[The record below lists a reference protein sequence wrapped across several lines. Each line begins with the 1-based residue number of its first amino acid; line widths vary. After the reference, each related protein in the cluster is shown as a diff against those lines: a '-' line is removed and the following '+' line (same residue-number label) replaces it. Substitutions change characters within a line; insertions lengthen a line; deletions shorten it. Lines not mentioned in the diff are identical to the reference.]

1 MSGAAFGRS
10 NRVQKLFS
18 NRFPKVRH
26 GFFLSSI
33 RVRSKEK
40 SQRRAPPVKAI
51 TNYADKVKPNRVCN
65 LWSGRCHI
73 EMKIQV
79 IRRRPF
85 VFSPGGAILAW
96 PVHTGLG
103 IDVYRP
109 MVTGFFICLVS
120 FCFAAAAAAAAAA
133 GRSSLSFRFLCAPQ
147 FSLGFTCQS
156 LPNGLVTGY
165 FFTGFPWGF
174 AGFHS
179 TTRRTSLLL
188 FFVSFRR
195 VSFHL
200 QIGVKDVVIVDR
212 FDPISR

>member
-1 MSGAAFGRS
+1 
-10 NRVQKLFS
+10 
-18 NRFPKVRH
+18 
-26 GFFLSSI
+26 
-33 RVRSKEK
+33 
-40 SQRRAPPVKAI
+40 
-51 TNYADKVKPNRVCN
+51 
-65 LWSGRCHI
+65 
-73 EMKIQV
+73 MKIQV

-133 GRSSLSFRFLCAPQ
+133 GRSSLSFRFLCAPP

-188 FFVSFRR
+188 FFCLVSSGFVSPSDWRKGCCDRRPFRSDFTISLFR
-195 VSFHL
+195 SL
-200 QIGVKDVVIVDR
+200 GVD
-212 FDPISR
+212 